1 MTPLELRSRKDVQE
15 LIAVG
20 KAKGFI
26 TLDDVT
32 RHLPSDFLSREHIQ
46 RILVMVGEMAI
57 NVVVEQED
65 SDTELVVVEEVEVD
79 PVEAQDVQDAPDAQD
94 APGAVEDETERPA
107 DELPASADPVRRYLY
122 DIVRIPLLGR
132 EGEVALAQK
141 VEQGTTQVRSEA
153 FASPLALGYV
163 CDLADRL
170 ERGEL
175 SIDAVLGEPEDE
187 TEDAAAAKERARQ
200 FLAGVAR
207 VRRLLTAS
215 GRTQPPARAAREQQR
230 RVEAVAALG
239 LARRHFAAIVGSIR
253 SAAVAADRCATTLRR
268 CEERFESRPI
278 DVARMAH
285 LLELDRRGRKLDG
298 GRLKE
303 AQRFFTRHRLA
314 AAEAE
319 AVGAEIARAM
329 RELRDIERSAGVSA
343 EELARVVAAVRDGE
357 RRAEEAKTRLVEAN
371 LRLVV
376 SLAKRYSQRGLP
388 LLDLIQEGNI
398 GLMRAVEK
406 FDYRLGYRFSTY
418 ATWWIRQAV
427 SRALAD
433 QARTIRVPVHMVEA
447 LNKVMRTAR
456 VMVQE
461 TGRDPSE
468 EELAQRLGMPLEKVQ
483 RITRIVQDP
492 ISLETPLGDDGDS
505 QLGDLVADPRAVS
518 PADAVA
524 NSHLR
529 KQAARALS
537 ALSPR
542 EEQILRMRFGIGGG
556 IDHTLEEVGSAFAV
570 TRERVRQIEAKAL
583 RKLRHPMRRQHLRD
597 FHGD

>member
-1 MTPLELRSRKDVQE
+1 MTTMELRARKDIQE
-15 LIAVG
+15 LIAFG

-32 RHLPSDFLSREHIQ
+32 RHLPPDFLSSERIQ
-46 RILVMVGEMAI
+46 RVLAIVGELEI
-57 NVVVEQED
+57 
-65 SDTELVVVEEVEVD
+65 SVVEEEPASE
-79 PVEAQDVQDAPDAQD
+79 PV
-94 APGAVEDETERPA
+94 VEDIDADESCDAADAGTDVEPA
-107 DELPASADPVRRYLY
+107 MEELPASADPVRRYLY

-132 EGEVALAQK
+132 EGEVELARE
-141 VEQGTTQVRSEA
+141 VEQGTSQVRNEA
-153 FASPLALGYV
+153 FASPLALAYV

-170 ERGEL
+170 ERAEL
-175 SIDAVLGEPEDE
+175 TIDAVLGEPED
-187 TEDAAAAKERARQ
+187 DNDDPAAAKERTRS
-200 FLAGVAR
+200 FLAAAAR
-207 VRRLLTAS
+207 VRRLLSAS
-215 GRTQPPARAAREQQR
+215 GRTLPPARVAREHQR
-230 RVEAVAALG
+230 RVGAVAALG

-253 SAAVAADRCATTLRR
+253 SAAVAADRCAMTLRR
-268 CEERFESRPI
+268 YEERYESGPA
-278 DVARMAH
+278 DVARLAH
-285 LLELDRRGRKLDG
+285 VLELERRGRKPDG
-298 GRLKE
+298 GRLRE
-303 AQRFFTRHRLA
+303 AQRFFARHRLA
-314 AAEAE
+314 GPEAE
-319 AVGAEIARAM
+319 ALGAEITRAL
-329 RELRDIERSAGVSA
+329 RELREIERSAGVSA
-343 EELARVVAAVRDGE
+343 GELARVVAAVREGE

-376 SLAKRYSQRGLP
+376 SLAKRYAQRGLP

-447 LNKVMRTAR
+447 LNKVTRTAR

-461 TGRDPSE
+461 SGREPNE
-468 EELAQRLGMPLEKVQ
+468 EELAVRLGMSLEKVQ

-505 QLGDLVADPRAVS
+505 QLGDLVPDPRAVS

-524 NSHLR
+524 NAHLR

-556 IDHTLEEVGSAFAV
+556 VDHTLEEVGNAFAV

-583 RKLRHPMRRQHLRD
+583 RKLRHPTRRQHLRD
-597 FHGD
+597 FHGE